1 MSGIL
6 EQIFAE
12 KQKTN
17 ALLERNN
24 ELLEQLIAN
33 GGAPAGDADAPK
45 TTTAKGKS
53 TAKGKTTTAVKPNHT
68 KDEVVAAVVAVKDAF
83 GAPAAKAI
91 TAKFGLAKIADAKE
105 EHFDPIFDLCQ
116 EKLAE
121 AEGGEEEED
130 EGV

>member
-6 EQIFAE
+6 ELIYAE
-12 KQKTN
+12 QQKTN
-17 ALLERNN
+17 S
-24 ELLEQLIAN
+24 LLEQLIAN
-33 GGAPAGDADAPK
+33 GGAAPAGDADASK
-45 TTTAKGKS
+45 TTTAKGKTT
-53 TAKGKTTTAVKPNHT
+53 TAKGKAAAAVKPNHT